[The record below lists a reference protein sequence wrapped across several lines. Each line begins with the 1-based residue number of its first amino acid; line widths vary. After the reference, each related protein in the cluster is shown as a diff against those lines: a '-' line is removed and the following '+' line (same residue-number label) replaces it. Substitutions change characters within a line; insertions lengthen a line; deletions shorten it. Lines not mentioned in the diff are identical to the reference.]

1 MENYIGNVKG
11 GKRKEGCS
19 RMKGLS
25 HGSAGLPVSSSGSE
39 EISSACLS
47 TFSSPVPDRL
57 LLLCCSSFFVSSA
70 IFKGAGTEERLRF

>member
-39 EISSACLS
+39 EISSELA
-47 TFSSPVPDRL
+47 
-57 LLLCCSSFFVSSA
+57 
-70 IFKGAGTEERLRF
+70 